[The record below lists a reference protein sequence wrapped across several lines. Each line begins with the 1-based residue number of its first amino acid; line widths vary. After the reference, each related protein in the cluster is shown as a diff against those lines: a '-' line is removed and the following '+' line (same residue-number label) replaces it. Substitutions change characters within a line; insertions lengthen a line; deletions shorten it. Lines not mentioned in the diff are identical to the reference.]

1 MLISHRVE
9 LRKALGVDHVSASTV
24 QVDHQ
29 RVVVVGGKTRWE
41 MHHEQALVVLVEQAI
56 GEVHLSLRRE
66 PTKYH
71 RSHHYALL

>member
-1 MLISHRVE
+1 
-9 LRKALGVDHVSASTV
+9 
-24 QVDHQ
+24 
-29 RVVVVGGKTRWE
+29 VVVVGGKTRWE